1 MAKISIEVGHGG
13 ADCGAIAVN
22 GEFEKGIALDVS
34 LALQKALQRHN
45 IEVLMSRT
53 TDCND
58 RAADFLPRAKAF
70 SPDVG
75 LSVHFNAFN
84 GSANGFESF
93 YRQNLN
99 ATESK
104 ILCEKIAKEV
114 GSLGIPFHGEP
125 VKENTFLMQTLPC
138 PTAYLEGCFVDNKAD
153 FALIDT
159 AEKRAALGEAYAKGT
174 LDFLGFTYK
183 PPVTE
188 PAQTAVQSVKP
199 TAVKTVYRVIAG
211 SYSVRENAE
220 NHALELQNQG
230 VECFLAAYQL

>member
-1 MAKISIEVGHGG
+1 MAKITIEVGHGG

-22 GEFEKGIALDVS
+22 GEFEKDIALEVALS
-34 LALQKALQRHN
+34 LQKALQRHN
-45 IEVLMSRT
+45 IDVLMSRT

-58 RAADFLPRAKAF
+58 RAADFLPKAKAF

-84 GSANGFESF
+84 GSASGFESF
-93 YRQNLN
+93 YRQNLDV
-99 ATESK
+99 TESK
-104 ILCEKIAKEV
+104 ILCGKIAKEV
-114 GSLGIPFHGEP
+114 GSFGIPFHGEP
-125 VKENTFLMQTLPC
+125 VKENSFLMQTLPC
-138 PTAYLEGCFVDNKAD
+138 STAYLEGCFIDNKAD

-159 AEKRAALGEAYAKGT
+159 LEKRAALGEVYAKGV

-188 PAQTAVQSVKP
+188 PAQTAVQSTKS

-220 NHALELQNQG
+220 KHAEELKNKG
-230 VECFLAAYQL
+230 VECFLAAYDL